1 MVDAGVALQHAV
13 ERAVGSGN
21 RELEELDA
29 LISSLVKQFAL
40 PAGAHSAATSGAG
53 LSPELAEIADGF
65 ERSLR
70 THLADQRRM
79 LSTFNIAFFGRTGAG
94 KSTLLSAFGGL
105 DGGYVSPGESDWT
118 TDVTEIAWNSC
129 RLWDTPGINGWGRTQ
144 SRVDLEETA
153 RRAVEIAD
161 VVLLCFDS
169 QSQQDSEFTKVSQW
183 VRAYGK
189 PAVAVLN
196 VRNLRWRHPAKVAS
210 QSARQSLSRAVREHV
225 DSIATELAKIDLP
238 FAPIVAVQSRRALF
252 GRASTP
258 FKGPAGRNFL
268 SDREQFGVEYLTHWS
283 NFGVLEE

>member
-13 ERAVGSGN
+13 ERAVASGN

-129 RLWDTPGINGWGRTQ
+129 RLWDTPGINGWRRTQ

-161 VVLLCFDS
+161 E
-169 QSQQDSEFTKVSQW
+169 Q
-183 VRAYGK
+183 
-189 PAVAVLN
+189 VA
-196 VRNLRWRHPAKVAS
+196 A
-210 QSARQSLSRAVREHV
+210 
-225 DSIATELAKIDLP
+225 
-238 FAPIVAVQSRRALF
+238 
-252 GRASTP
+252 
-258 FKGPAGRNFL
+258 
-268 SDREQFGVEYLTHWS
+268 
-283 NFGVLEE
+283 